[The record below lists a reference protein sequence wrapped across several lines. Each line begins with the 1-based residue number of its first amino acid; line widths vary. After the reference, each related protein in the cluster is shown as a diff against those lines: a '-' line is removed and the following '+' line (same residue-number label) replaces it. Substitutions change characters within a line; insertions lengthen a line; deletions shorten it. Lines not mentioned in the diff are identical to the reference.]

1 MNSDQIVDAMKR
13 RLPVQY
19 DGRQFDRILEYVLW
33 FDNDRKRRTSVV
45 LLQGNSSF
53 RVPAEKVELL
63 EGNG

>member
-1 MNSDQIVDAMKR
+1 VNSDQIVDAMKR